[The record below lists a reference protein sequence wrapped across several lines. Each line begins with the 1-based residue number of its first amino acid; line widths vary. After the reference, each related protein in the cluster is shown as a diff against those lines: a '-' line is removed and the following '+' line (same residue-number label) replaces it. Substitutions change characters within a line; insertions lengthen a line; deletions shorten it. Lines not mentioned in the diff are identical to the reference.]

1 MSNLTTSR
9 EVTSEHS
16 ANEKGCFNTSSNS
29 TFSQHHHDYHTT
41 NFALPST
48 LSRCLRPAFKSVQ
61 RGPHTPLLQ
70 RSDMLYITVR
80 TPCHQLIPFECPF
93 LTGAMYLGSGGS
105 IIFRQKPL
113 ETSGGAEPWRLA
125 RLTLDIYSW
134 SLSAERRAMVRW

>member
-9 EVTSEHS
+9 EVISERS
-16 ANEKGCFNTSSNS
+16 TNEKGCFKTSSDSN
-29 TFSQHHHDYHTT
+29 FSQHHYDYYTT

-61 RGPHTPLLQ
+61 CGPHTLLLQ

-93 LTGAMYLGSGGS
+93 STGAMYLGSGGS
-105 IIFRQKPL
+105 ILLRQKPR
-113 ETSGGAEPWRLA
+113 ETSGGAEPWRRPRSA
-125 RLTLDIYSW
+125 LDVYSW
-134 SLSAERRAMVRW
+134 SLSMERRAKVR